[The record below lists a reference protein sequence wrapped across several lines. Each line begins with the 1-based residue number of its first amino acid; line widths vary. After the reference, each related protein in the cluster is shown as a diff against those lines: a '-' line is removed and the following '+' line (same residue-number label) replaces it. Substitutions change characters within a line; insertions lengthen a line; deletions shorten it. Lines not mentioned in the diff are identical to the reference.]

1 MLIAMVAS
9 VGPSLHA
16 EDNGG
21 QLKRARDEVRPAGS
35 SSSRP
40 DHGSS
45 HHHHHDDDGGGLFGF
60 FFGSTSSNS
69 PPTPVTYS
77 SSNGASDHEMLPY
90 PYADGQ
96 SGFLIRKPPAMLPDP
111 ADPTKLVPNTK
122 RTYPVGAVLRAEYT
136 DGGDGLNRYAVAG
149 QATFVLLRIEAEGHR
164 YIEHLDSGATD
175 TLTLGTLG
183 IAVAL
188 PAHDSITMLIGGG
201 GSWYHDHYG
210 NENGWYLKLGT
221 EIFPIRPLV
230 VSADVWGGFIRDD
243 EFDDYSFL
251 GGGRATLGVIWN
263 RFELYGGWQATWI
276 ESVTLDGPT
285 GGIRVWF

>member
-1 MLIAMVAS
+1 MRRCVSGVFLAS
-9 VGPSLHA
+9 VVIAGAALHA

-35 SSSRP
+35 SSK
-40 DHGSS
+40 SS
-45 HHHHHDDDGGGLFGF
+45 GNSSSDDGGFFGF
-60 FFGSTSSNS
+60 FFGSNSSRS
-69 PPTPVTYS
+69 EPTPVTYAS
-77 SSNGASDHEMLPY
+77 STTAPDHLMLPY

-96 SGFLIRKPPAMLPDP
+96 RGFFISKPPMLPDP
-111 ADPTKLVPNTK
+111 ADPAKLVPNPI
-122 RTYPVGAVLRAEYT
+122 RTYPVGAAVRAEYA
-136 DGGDGLNRYAVAG
+136 DDGDGLDRYAIAG
-149 QATFVLLRIEAEGHR
+149 QVTFVALRIEAEGQR

-183 IAVAL
+183 ASLAI
-188 PAHDSITMLIGGG
+188 PAHDSITMLIGAG

-221 EIFPIRPLV
+221 EIFPLRPVV

-263 RFELYGGWQATWI
+263 RYELYGGWQATWI
-276 ESVTLDGPT
+276 GSVTLDGPT